1 MEKHSA
7 TDLGGEFGMTLKGF
21 MHEMYNWE
29 MSCHQKSINAFESD
43 LSEVDL
49 EEVMRKDLL
58 KIFRQYVLEDGRNYE
73 RLENLVCGRNPEY
86 DEENDEIEIIN
97 RDEKKVSV
105 VIKKTKGL
113 TAVFRLSFVMSDGV
127 FMVEGRDLK
136 SGQKWHKTYV

>member
-1 MEKHSA
+1 MEKYSA
-7 TDLGGEFGMTLKGF
+7 TDLRGEFAMTLKGF

-29 MSCHQKSINAFESD
+29 VSYYQKSINAFGSD

-58 KIFRQYVLEDGRNYE
+58 KIFRQYVVEEGRNYE
-73 RLENLVCGRNPEY
+73 RLENLVCGRNPDY
-86 DEENDEIEIIN
+86 DEDNDEVEIIN

-105 VIKKTKGL
+105 IIKKTKGL
-113 TAVFRLSFVMSDGV
+113 IAVFRLSFVMIDGV